1 MVRHPHTHLES
12 PYSMPPGSFTL
23 SRAIKTARKIEQISI
38 GAADRER
45 LERLVRDRNTP
56 QKVVWRARIVLL
68 AADGLNDGQ
77 TTAWVTR
84 VFLGS
89 LQGHRHMW
97 HSIVQSN
104 ASVTNEA

>member
-1 MVRHPHTHLES
+1 VFDPPHDPS
-12 PYSMPPGSFTL
+12 GSYATP
-23 SRAIKTARKIEQISI
+23 
-38 GAADRER
+38 DRER